1 MKITGSHLLIVLL
14 ATVAMLLLATA
25 AGNHAGSHPA
35 FNPGWISP
43 ALLAALAVLTMNW
56 LAFIPAW
63 LRQTE
68 HFFDLTG
75 SLSFIAGVTLAVA
88 LTPAPDTRAWL
99 LVTLIFIWAARLGS
113 FLFLRVRKDG
123 HDGRFDSIK
132 LHFSRFL
139 MTWTL
144 QALWVV
150 TSSAMAWAAITT
162 SPGKPL
168 DSLAYAGLTMWIIG
182 FGIESIADWQKR
194 KFKQQQIKQQPFINT
209 GLWAWSRHPNYFGEI
224 LLWLGIAFIAMPVL
238 DGWQWVT
245 LISPIFVFLLIT
257 RISGIPM
264 LEKRADDRWQ
274 ENEAYQRYKQKTP
287 LLMLKPPI

>member
-1 MKITGSHLLIVLL
+1 MKITRSHLIIVLL
-14 ATVAMLLLATA
+14 ATAAMLLLATA
-25 AGNHAGSHPA
+25 AGNHAGSHPTVTS
-35 FNPGWISP
+35 GWLSP
-43 ALLAALAVLTMNW
+43 ALLSALAVLAMNW

-75 SLSFIAGVTLAVA
+75 SLSFIAGVTLAAA

-99 LVTLIFIWAARLGS
+99 LATLIFIWAARLGS

-132 LHFSRFL
+132 PHFSRFL

-168 DSLAYAGLTMWIIG
+168 DSMAYVGLTMWIIG

-194 KFKQQQIKQQPFINT
+194 KFKQQQIKQQPFIST

-238 DGWQWVT
+238 DGWQWTT
-245 LISPIFVFLLIT
+245 LISPLFVFLLIT

-287 LLMLKPPI
+287 LLILKPPI